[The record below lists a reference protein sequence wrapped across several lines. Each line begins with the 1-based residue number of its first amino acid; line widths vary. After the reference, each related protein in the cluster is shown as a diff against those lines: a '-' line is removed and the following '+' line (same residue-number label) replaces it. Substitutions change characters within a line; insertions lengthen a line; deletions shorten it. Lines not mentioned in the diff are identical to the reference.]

1 MVEQTDSRNP
11 WSLLRGHHHYWPGRS
26 DHVTAPRQN
35 TSAALGL
42 IISLAGTCAARGSD
56 LQPPGRTAEIVGI
69 SDQSM
74 RRWREQYEGYGQ
86 NGLLDCR
93 EASRPQG
100 GIGPNAHLYLSKTVK
115 GDTGLS

>member
-1 MVEQTDSRNP
+1 
-11 WSLLRGHHHYWPGRS
+11 
-26 DHVTAPRQN
+26 
-35 TSAALGL
+35 
-42 IISLAGTCAARGSD
+42 
-56 LQPPGRTAEIVGI
+56 
-69 SDQSM
+69 M